1 MFGITI
7 VVTAIFMEAVAWWM
21 HKFIMHGPFWNLHE
35 DHHVKDNHDTF
46 FERNDYFFVFF
57 AIISISSFTLWSIFG
72 WMIPLAIGIGV
83 FIYGVAY
90 FIIHDLFIHQRIKI
104 WRNTNNRYLK
114 AIRRAHKMHH
124 KHLGKHEGECF
135 GMLWVPMKY
144 YKQEYAKKKET
155 N

>member
-1 MFGITI
+1 MTLAITI
-7 VVTAIFMEAVAWWM
+7 IITAILMEAVAWGM
-21 HKFIMHGPFWNLHE
+21 HKFIMHGVFWNLHE
-35 DHHVKDNHDTF
+35 DHHVKDNHDSF

-57 AIISISSFTLWSIFG
+57 AIISISAFSLWSIFG
-72 WMIPLAIGIGV
+72 WIIPLGIGVGV

-144 YKQEYAKKKET
+144 YKQEYSKPK
-155 N
+155 

>member
-1 MFGITI
+1 
-7 VVTAIFMEAVAWWM
+7 
-21 HKFIMHGPFWNLHE
+21 
-35 DHHVKDNHDTF
+35 
-46 FERNDYFFVFF
+46 VFF
-57 AIISISSFTLWSIFG
+57 AIISVTSFSLWSIYG
-72 WMIPLAIGIGV
+72 WIVPLGIGVGV

-124 KHLGKHEGECF
+124 KHLGKQEGECF

-144 YKQEYAKKKET
+144 YKQEYSKPK
-155 N
+155 